1 MPPTIFYGRLE
12 TRQDKIMLDTDV
24 KSECLENDERLCN
37 KVTEILLVL
46 TNAEK
51 QGQNLYRPFQQ
62 IERTLNDLQDA
73 YLLNLYQK
81 LLRGF
86 QTATTH
92 EQIWADN
99 YFTFILRLCDLL
111 DKNITKINQV
121 DQTEDVTISLIPA

>member
-1 MPPTIFYGRLE
+1 MS
-12 TRQDKIMLDTDV
+12 DTDV
-24 KSECLENDERLCN
+24 KSGCLENDKRLCN
-37 KVTEILLVL
+37 KITEILLIL

-99 YFTFILRLCDLL
+99 YFTFILQLCDLL
-111 DKNITKINQV
+111 NETRTKVNQD
-121 DQTEDVTISLIPA
+121 DQTEDITISLIPA

>member
-1 MPPTIFYGRLE
+1 MV
-12 TRQDKIMLDTDV
+12 DTGMNL
-24 KSECLENDERLCN
+24 KRLENDKKLCD

-99 YFTFILRLCDLL
+99 YFTFILQLCDLL
-111 DKNITKINQV
+111 NDTRTKVNQD
-121 DQTEDVTISLIPA
+121 DQTEDITISLIPA